1 MRKSLFVVAAALLC
15 LALIVPVW
23 AQDATPEVTPEG
35 EMTDL
40 AGAQP
45 GDPGIVVEDQVSL
58 NGMVT
63 IASVTADSAGFI
75 VIHADENGQPGHVV
89 GVSPVAAGATEN
101 LSIMIDGAM
110 ATPVL
115 HAMFHIDD
123 GQPGVFEWKADPSL
137 DAPLSGNVSTF
148 TIAAIV
154 AFDQQPI
161 ENTVIIASVISP
173 DGGWLVISAD
183 DNGQPGQALGQALVN
198 PGTNPSVIVPL
209 AADGQTP
216 VLWASLAVDD
226 GEIGTFEA
234 GQVEGADAPFS
245 LNGQSAMHPINVAEA
260 PTLLLTDGTPLEIA
274 QVPYI
279 IPAANQVLDTSAPG
293 ASGEI
298 LIESAFSVG
307 QGFIDV
313 HADDGGHP
321 GVSIGVAPLADG
333 EQMGV
338 IVPVGPPPTMPDMV
352 IPPMVWPMLHSDTN
366 ANGVYEYLMI
376 VGADLPVVYNGA
388 VVTVP
393 LIVGP
398 TDPGAGGGMATD
410 EAGMAT
416 DEAGM
421 PTDEAGMATDE
432 AGMAT
437 DEAVDGGDVTSEAGI
452 GGEGEATAEAA
463 EGS

>member
-1 MRKSLFVVAAALLC
+1 MRKSLFVIAAALLC

-35 EMTDL
+35 EMTDGE
-40 AGAQP
+40 GAQP
-45 GDPGIVVEDQVSL
+45 SGTSITVEDQVSL

-63 IASVTADSAGFI
+63 IANVSADSAGFV

-89 GVSPVAAGATEN
+89 GVSPVPQGVTEN

-115 HAMFHIDD
+115 HAMYHIDD
-123 GQPGVFEWKADPSL
+123 SQPGVFEWIRDPSL
-137 DAPLSGNVSTF
+137 DVPLSGEVSTF
-148 TIAAIV
+148 NIAAIV
-154 AFDQQPI
+154 AFPQQPI
-161 ENTVIIASVISP
+161 ENTIIIASVILA

-183 DNGQPGQALGQALVN
+183 DNGQPGQVLGQALVN

-209 AADGQTP
+209 AAEGQTP
-216 VLWASLAVDD
+216 VLWASLAVDA

-245 LNGQSAMHPINVAEA
+245 LNGQSATHPINVADA
-260 PTLLLTDGTPLEIA
+260 PTLLLADGTPLESD

-279 IPAANQVLDTSAPG
+279 IPASNQVLDTSTPG
-293 ASGEI
+293 ATGEI
-298 LIESAFSVG
+298 LIENAFSVG

-321 GVSIGVAPLADG
+321 GTSLGHAPLADG
-333 EQMGV
+333 DQRGV
-338 IVPVGPPPTMPDMV
+338 VVPVAPPPTMPDMV
-352 IPPMVWPMLHSDTN
+352 ITPRVWPMLHSDTN

-393 LIVGP
+393 LMVGP
-398 TDPGAGGGMATD
+398 TGIETD
-410 EAGMAT
+410 EAGMA
-416 DEAGM
+416 
-421 PTDEAGMATDE
+421 TDEAGMATDE

-437 DEAVDGGDVTSEAGI
+437 DEAVGGDVTSEAGI
-452 GGEGEATAEAA
+452 SGEGEATAEAT